1 MDGELYLTSTINKI
15 MKPKTIK
22 VTYWVLNILFCL
34 FHIMDAIGGLS
45 KAKAGVDAMQ
55 LMGYPIYLMTFLSIL
70 KLLGVIALLQNKFK
84 TIKEWAF
91 AGFSFTLIGAAV
103 SHACIND
110 KVAFIMMPLI
120 FLVILFALYYFWRKF
135 ELIKAA

>member
-1 MDGELYLTSTINKI
+1 MDGELYLTATIIKI

-22 VTYWVLNILFCL
+22 ITYWVLNILFCL

-70 KLLGVIALLQNKFK
+70 KLLGVIALLQDRFK
-84 TIKEWAF
+84 TLKEWAF

-110 KVAFIMMPLI
+110 KVAFIIMPLI
-120 FLVILFALYYFWRKF
+120 FLVILFVLYYFWRKF
-135 ELIKAA
+135 ELVKAA

>member
-1 MDGELYLTSTINKI
+1 

-70 KLLGVIALLQNKFK
+70 KLLGVIALLQDKFK
-84 TIKEWAF
+84 TLKEWAF

-110 KVAFIMMPLI
+110 KVAFIIMPLI

-135 ELIKAA
+135 ELIKAV